1 MPNPSNKDIT
11 NSKKDALV
19 FVTGGTGFVGSYL
32 LRLLVRKGWRVR
44 ASRRSNSSMDLVREV
59 ADQVEWVEA
68 DMTDVVALEEALEGV
83 THICH
88 CAAMVSFHPRDV
100 RRMMQIN
107 VEGTANLVNLALD
120 FGIKKFIH
128 VSSIA
133 AIGRTKEHSLL
144 DEASKWTQNKTT
156 SQYAISK
163 HLSEQEVWRGH
174 FEGLTTAIVNPSVI
188 LGSGFWDS
196 GSARFFRQI
205 DKGLAFWPIGRS
217 GFVDVRDVAAFMLGL
232 LENESNGERYI
243 LNAQN
248 TPYRDFFQ
256 LLAKSLGAKPPS
268 IKVTPLLAE
277 IAWRVEWLKE
287 KLLGFPPVVT
297 QESARASVSQFSY
310 SNQKSLTAPGFS
322 YQPLERTIEATA
334 AQYLEAKQSA
344 LAAKVLPLLD

>member
-1 MPNPSNKDIT
+1 MQNPDSTDLTI
-11 NSKKDALV
+11 SKKDALV

-32 LRLLVRKGWRVR
+32 LRLLTREGWRVR
-44 ASRRSNSSMDLVREV
+44 ALRRPGSPMDLVLDV
-59 ADQVEWVEA
+59 SNQVEWVEG
-68 DMTDVVALEEALEGV
+68 DVTDIVALEDAFQGV
-83 THICH
+83 THVCH

-100 RRMMQIN
+100 HRMMQIN

-120 FGIKKFIH
+120 FGVKKFVH

-133 AIGRTKEHSLL
+133 AIGRTKEQSVL
-144 DEASKWTQNKTT
+144 DETSKWSQNKST

-174 FEGLTTAIVNPSVI
+174 FEGLPTAIVNPSVI

-196 GSARFFRQI
+196 GSARFFRQV

-217 GFVDVRDVAAFMLGL
+217 GFVDVRDVAAFMLRL
-232 LENESNGERYI
+232 LDNQTNGERYI

-248 TPYRDFFQ
+248 IAYRDFFQ
-256 LLAKSLGAKPPS
+256 LLANALGAQQPS

-287 KLLGFPPVVT
+287 KLLRIPPVVT
-297 QESARASVSQFSY
+297 KESARASVSQFSY
-310 SNQKSLTAPGFS
+310 SNQKSLEAFGFN
-322 YQPLERTIEATA
+322 YQPFEQTVREIA
-334 AQYLEAKQSA
+334 AQYLEAKQTG
-344 LAAKVLPLLD
+344 LPAKVLPLLT